1 MIKRIASLFVALS
14 VAIGTLAAQDVVV
27 DQVKFNKTRDDWI
40 QIEMR
45 LTCNGNSAPDARN
58 PKFLENIK
66 VKPYIAY
73 PKGDSA
79 DEFVYFTSE
88 VEIIAMEQRDKK
100 NVYFYVPGPIA
111 KRDNLKYPKYVYIE
125 LSVNGME
132 LPPQKGGI
140 IGVSNLASLE
150 QMKSMTLSGAE
161 ANKDM
166 LLPVY
171 YTQPQYLGSVRDL
184 PVFLRRD
191 PKP

>member
-1 MIKRIASLFVALS
+1 MIKCLVSLFGALAVTVGS
-14 VAIGTLAAQDVVV
+14 LSAQDVVV

-45 LTCNGNSAPDARN
+45 VTCNGNSAPDARN

-66 VKPYIAY
+66 IKPYIAY
-73 PKGDSA
+73 PKGESA

-88 VEIIAMEQRDKK
+88 VEIIAMEQRDKN

-111 KRDNLKYPKYVYIE
+111 KRDNLKYPKYYYIE
-125 LSVNGME
+125 VSVNGTE
-132 LPPQKGGI
+132 LPPQKTA
-140 IGVSNLASLE
+140 IGNIPNLASLE
-150 QMKSMTLSGAE
+150 QMKSLTLSGAE

-171 YTQPQYLGSVRDL
+171 YAPVQYLGSVRDL
-184 PVFLRRD
+184 PAFLRRD
-191 PKP
+191 PKQ

>member
-1 MIKRIASLFVALS
+1 MIRSLFSLFGAL
-14 VAIGTLAAQDVVV
+14 AISAGSLVAQDVVV

-79 DEFVYFTSE
+79 DQFVYFTSE
-88 VEIIAMEQRDKK
+88 VEIIAMEQRDKSY
-100 NVYFYVPGPIA
+100 VYFYVPGPIA
-111 KRDNLKYPKYVYIE
+111 KRDNLKYPKYYYIE
-125 LSVNGME
+125 LSVNGTE
-132 LPPQKGGI
+132 LPPQKTA
-140 IGVSNLASLE
+140 IGNIPNAASLE
-150 QMKSMTLSGAE
+150 QMKSLTISGAE

-171 YTQPQYLGSVRDL
+171 YTPAQYLGSVRDL
-184 PVFLRRD
+184 PIFLRRD
-191 PKP
+191 PQQ